1 MKPNSRN
8 RIICPDCGRSKML
21 FETESKAK
29 NFIKFNGEDI
39 LKDNQTIDDLRVYYC
54 PSCCGYHI
62 SSKPYKPSYEHHTD
76 NLINAFQKQQ
86 ANKSFLWQL
95 KLSDEETINDI
106 IKLAHNAN
114 IATKRAFK
122 CLLLDYFAQHTE
134 ITIQQENTIRQKI
147 NKYIKQHIRN

>member
-95 KLSDEETINDI
+95 KLSDEET
-106 IKLAHNAN
+106 
-114 IATKRAFK
+114 
-122 CLLLDYFAQHTE
+122 YQ
-134 ITIQQENTIRQKI
+134 
-147 NKYIKQHIRN
+147 

>member
-1 MKPNSRN
+1 MKPNNRS
-8 RIICPDCGRSKML
+8 RIICPDCGKPKMF

-39 LKDNQTIDDLRVYYC
+39 LKDNQTINDLRVYYC

-62 SSKPYKPSYEHHTD
+62 SSKPYKQSYDYNTY
-76 NLINAFQKQQ
+76 NLIKAYQKQK

-95 KLSDEETINDI
+95 KLTDDETINDI

-114 IATKRAFK
+114 IATKKAFK
-122 CLLLDYFAQHTE
+122 QLLLQYFAQHTD
-134 ITIQQENTIRQKI
+134 ITIQQENTIRHKL
-147 NKYIKQHIRN
+147 NELFKK